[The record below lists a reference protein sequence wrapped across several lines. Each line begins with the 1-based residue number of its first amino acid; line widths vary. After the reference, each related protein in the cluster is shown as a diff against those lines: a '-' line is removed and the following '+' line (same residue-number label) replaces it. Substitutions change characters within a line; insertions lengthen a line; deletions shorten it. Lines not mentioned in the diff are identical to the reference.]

1 MAEQGYQKGDHDMK
15 TTEKPQTASNPTS
28 QDNVNPGCDIKED
41 KDLMKTIW
49 MFLLYK
55 KRYS

>member
-1 MAEQGYQKGDHDMK
+1 MTTDEK
-15 TTEKPQTASNPTS
+15 TPTTPNPTL
-28 QDNVNPGCDIKED
+28 QVNVNTGCNIKED